1 MEHYTLRW
9 QRVAINWV
17 KGDDA
22 VIPQQEFEIPDRA
35 YSIYLFPGG
44 RWLLAATMDGSV
56 QYFDLDTHA
65 PRPAILIPPQ
75 LGPTYEVRPC
85 MEVDID
91 AKATTLTFD
100 LALVMAADTIHIRG
114 RPGSSLRKIQIWK
127 VSLDFDEQDRAVGFT
142 SRCLCDFSEDRP
154 GACYSVSLRDSR
166 LAYCVDY
173 NSPPEAGRTTVLHVG
188 GDIPGI
194 TKRIYS
200 ENFQPVLF
208 LKNSSLLL
216 LIRTYPVVHGP
227 SSGR

>member
-1 MEHYTLRW
+1 MEHYILRW

-17 KGDDA
+17 KEDDA

-56 QYFDLDTHA
+56 QYFDLDTHT

-75 LGPTYEVRPC
+75 LGPTYEVRPR

-91 AKATTLTFD
+91 AKAATLTFD
-100 LALVMAADTIHIRG
+100 PALVMAADTIHIRG

-127 VSLDFDEQDRAVGFT
+127 VSLDFDERDRAVGFT

-154 GACYSVSLRDSR
+154 GACYSVSLRDTR

-188 GDIPGI
+188 GDITGI
-194 TKRIYS
+194 TKQIYS
-200 ENFQPVLF
+200 ENFQPVRFKKKTLLF
-208 LKNSSLLL
+208 SC
-216 LIRTYPVVHGP
+216 
-227 SSGR
+227 

>member
-1 MEHYTLRW
+1 LEHYTLRW

-17 KGDDA
+17 KEDDA
-22 VIPQQEFEIPDRA
+22 VIPQRKFEIPDRA

-173 NSPPEAGRTTVLHVG
+173 NSPPRGGTYHCVTCRGRYPRYHKT
-188 GDIPGI
+188 DIQRKFP
-194 TKRIYS
+194 TCT
-200 ENFQPVLF
+200 F
-208 LKNSSLLL
+208 
-216 LIRTYPVVHGP
+216 
-227 SSGR
+227 